1 MPTNITAYLKQS
13 RDELRKVVWPS
24 RQTTV
29 QHTLLVIGI
38 SLAMAALMGGI
49 DYVFTKILAVVI

>member
-1 MPTNITAYLKQS
+1 MPSVATYLKQS

-24 RQTTV
+24 RKTTA

-38 SLAMAALMGGI
+38 SLAMAAFMGGI
-49 DYVFTKILAVVI
+49 DYVFTKILEVVI